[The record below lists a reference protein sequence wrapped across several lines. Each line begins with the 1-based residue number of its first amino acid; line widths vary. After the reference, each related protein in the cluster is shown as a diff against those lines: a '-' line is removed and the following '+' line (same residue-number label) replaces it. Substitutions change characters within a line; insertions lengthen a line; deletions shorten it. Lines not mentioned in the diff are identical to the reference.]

1 MGRAFSVTK
10 KIPTFINLETKDGKI
25 LRIKA
30 IKTTMLP
37 QRCIVI
43 KGLRVRE
50 CLTQKQL
57 AKLLG
62 ISPSTLSRIE
72 TDKKKIDLKMAK
84 KLSKVLKTGLIMF
97 YKEEVI

>member
-10 KIPTFINLETKDGKI
+10 KTPTFIKFEKKDGTFVN
-25 LRIKA
+25 IKA
-30 IKTTMLP
+30 IKTTKLP

-84 KLSKVLKTGLIMF
+84 KLSKVLKTGLIMSF
-97 YKEEVI
+97 KEEFV